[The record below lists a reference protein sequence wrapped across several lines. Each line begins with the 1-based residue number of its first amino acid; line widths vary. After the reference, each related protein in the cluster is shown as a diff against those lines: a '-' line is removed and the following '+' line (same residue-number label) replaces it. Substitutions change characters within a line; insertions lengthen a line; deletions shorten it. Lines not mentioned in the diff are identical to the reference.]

1 MANAKSELVE
11 QLLHQI
17 EELTAMVA
25 SLNATVDA
33 QAQLIAQLNQTI
45 QQQQERLNKNSKN
58 SSKPPSSDG
67 LSKPAPKSL
76 RKPSGKKSRWSKRAS
91 GKHPCC
97 DSGSR

>member
-45 QQQQERLNKNSKN
+45 
-58 SSKPPSSDG
+58 
-67 LSKPAPKSL
+67 
-76 RKPSGKKSRWSKRAS
+76 
-91 GKHPCC
+91 
-97 DSGSR
+97 

>member
-45 QQQQERLNKNSKN
+45 QQQQERLNNTF
-58 SSKPPSSDG
+58 PIC
-67 LSKPAPKSL
+67 
-76 RKPSGKKSRWSKRAS
+76 RTIE
-91 GKHPCC
+91 
-97 DSGSR
+97 

>member
-58 SSKPPSSDG
+58 SSKPPSGDG
-67 LSKPAPKSL
+67 YKKPAPK
-76 RKPSGKKSRWSKRAS
+76 ATIVV
-91 GKHPCC
+91 
-97 DSGSR
+97 

>member
-76 RKPSGKKSRWSKRAS
+76 RKPSGKKPVVKKGIREA
-91 GKHPCC
+91 PLL
-97 DSGSR
+97 